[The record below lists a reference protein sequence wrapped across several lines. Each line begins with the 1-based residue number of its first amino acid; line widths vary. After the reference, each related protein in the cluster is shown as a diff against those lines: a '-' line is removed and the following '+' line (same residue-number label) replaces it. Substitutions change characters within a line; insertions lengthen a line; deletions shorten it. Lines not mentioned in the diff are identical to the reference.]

1 MPRKG
6 LLGDRASG
14 VRGSRK
20 LGAIKRQVALGM
32 LLGAPSEPAD
42 LGPGGVPEE
51 EHDAF
56 DQHVGHPDQVQLPAV
71 AGIEGILDLLSLAR
85 GLLQHEFLGVVS
97 SVALLCHENL
107 PFRGLLEM
115 RSISSLPNAEQL
127 FSCPVFLFTELP
139 SSGLLGNRR
148 GPNRVT
154 STKGELVTYSLIRMG
169 YILLESI
176 NNRRRRNA

>member
-1 MPRKG
+1 
-6 LLGDRASG
+6 
-14 VRGSRK
+14 
-20 LGAIKRQVALGM
+20 M

-56 DQHVGHPDQVQLPAV
+56 ELHVGHPDQVPFPAV
-71 AGIEGILDLLSLAR
+71 AGIEGILDLLSFAR

-115 RSISSLPNAEQL
+115 GSISSLPNAEQL
-127 FSCPVFLFTELP
+127 FSCPLFLFTRLP
-139 SSGLLGNRR
+139 RRGLLGNRR
-148 GPNRVT
+148 TRTAVSETLQRVE
-154 STKGELVTYSLIRMG
+154 KPLRALF
-169 YILLESI
+169 
-176 NNRRRRNA
+176 